1 MATYALVA
9 LLTERSD
16 QLPACE
22 TASKAHGVEGEGGQ
36 GGAGGRKDAVL
47 IDALCHNVRRCATD
61 VTYSH
66 WVLRSHCL
74 TTAKAT
80 WHSVHSSELLTN
92 A

>member
-36 GGAGGRKDAVL
+36 GGPLAARGVLVEGRMQ
-47 IDALCHNVRRCATD
+47 
-61 VTYSH
+61 Y
-66 WVLRSHCL
+66 
-74 TTAKAT
+74 
-80 WHSVHSSELLTN
+80 
-92 A
+92 